1 MVNNI
6 IEILLCPLPA
16 NIEDQLVTENIRV
29 IIANVQNI
37 CSLINLR
44 VQYWSYCTLGLNV
57 VLFDILKTTF
67 DFR

>member
-37 CSLINLR
+37 CSLINLKE
-44 VQYWSYCTLGLNV
+44 YNIGHI
-57 VLFDILKTTF
+57 VLSVSMLYSLTY
-67 DFR
+67 